1 MELAGYLMAGAI
13 LFCLAVFD
21 RKNKQVPDLLL
32 ALLWVVVFF
41 YGNCQI
47 GVMAIGAIYTGSC
60 LAMYLEKKPGVSM
73 GDILGA
79 PALFALIDYRIAF
92 VFFCIPIW
100 ISAISKKEESCFE
113 WYFSALVF
121 ALILSFAG
129 IG

>member
-1 MELAGYLMAGAI
+1 MEVIGYFASALVFFLLAI
-13 LFCLAVFD
+13 FD
-21 RKNKQVPDLLL
+21 RNKKMVPDLLL

-41 YGNCQI
+41 FGNAQI

-92 VFFCIPIW
+92 VFFAIPIW
-100 ISAISKKEESCFE
+100 LSAISKKEESCFD
-113 WYFSALVF
+113 WYFVGVLF
-121 ALILSFAG
+121 AMLFSWFG
-129 IG
+129 

>member
-1 MELAGYLMAGAI
+1 MEVIGYFASALVFFLLAI
-13 LFCLAVFD
+13 FD
-21 RKNKQVPDLLL
+21 RNKKMVPDLLL

-41 YGNCQI
+41 FGNAQI

-92 VFFCIPIW
+92 VFFAIPIW
-100 ISAISKKEESCFE
+100 LSVISKKEESCFD
-113 WYFSALVF
+113 WYFVGVLF
-121 ALILSFAG
+121 AMLFSWFG
-129 IG
+129 